1 MNNLLKTTFLNR
13 DFPSPLVLPAGIMG
27 VSASSMEYISRSG
40 CGAVTTKSLSL
51 SPRKGHPGPV
61 TEPVTG
67 GLLNAM
73 GLCNPGIKEGLEE
86 AIAYKGDAGLII
98 SLFATNAKE
107 FAELA
112 KQTDESAKT
121 DKMQKALIELNLSC
135 PNVLDEFGTPL
146 AASSV
151 EVTRIIKA
159 VKASTTLPVIAKLSP
174 NVTDIIPIA
183 KAAEEAGADALCLI
197 NTLGPGLAIDIETVK
212 PILSN
217 KYGGLSGACVK
228 PIALRLVHL
237 VSQAVSIPIIGMGG
251 VTTWEDAV
259 EMIMAGADMVGI
271 GTAVM
276 DEGMEIYQKVNAGM
290 VEYMEAKKITS
301 INNIPR
307 LEN

>member
-13 DFPSPLVLPAGIMG
+13 VYPSPLVLPAGIMG
-27 VSASSMEYISRSG
+27 VSASSMEYISRAG

-51 SPRKGHPGPV
+51 LPRKGHPGPV

-73 GLCNPGIKEGLEE
+73 GLCNPGIDEGLEE
-86 AIAYKGDAGLII
+86 AAAYEGDAGLII
-98 SLFATNAKE
+98 SLFATGPDDFAQLADRTAK
-107 FAELA
+107 AA
-112 KQTDESAKT
+112 PS
-121 DKMQKALIELNLSC
+121 DKMKNALIELNLSC

-159 VKASTTLPVIAKLSP
+159 VKAATDHPVIAKLSP
-174 NVTDIIPIA
+174 NVTDIVPIA

-217 KYGGLSGACVK
+217 RFGGLSGACVK

-237 VSQAVSIPIIGMGG
+237 VSQNVNIPLIGMGG

-276 DEGMEIYQKVNAGM
+276 DEGIEVYQKVNNGM
-290 VEYMEAKKITS
+290 VKYMEAKNISS
-301 INNIPR
+301 ISNIPR